1 MLTKRYQF
9 MSTSFIQEV
18 VTLPVLRDILII
30 VASASVIFAVAN
42 QTIKKSNENVYENSN
57 NTAAGANVIRS
68 YDYKNFSWALY
79 QSPANPVFFDEGE
92 GHIPPRPYV
101 YLAQNPTLENA
112 IKLQEWQRKK
122 MEVTNQITQLLI
134 EASKPM
140 DIKKLAMLSP
150 SSLNNFISSEK
161 IKNNT
166 KINDDLNFNISVDDF
181 KNVSI
186 LYFYRTDCS
195 HCKNTKP
202 TIDKLISMGV
212 RVVPVQLDYKI
223 NSPEFKNS
231 MPYDSQIA
239 SVFPVTET
247 PTFVLKVNNE
257 SRSLKGEVTALELS
271 KVISLIRNN
280 KG

>member
-9 MSTSFIQEV
+9 MSNSFIQEI
-18 VTLPVLRDILII
+18 VTLSFLRDILII
-30 VASASVIFAVAN
+30 VASASVVFAVAN
-42 QTIKKSNENVYENSN
+42 QTMTKSNDNAYENSSN
-57 NTAAGANVIRS
+57 LAAGANVIRS
-68 YDYKNFSWALY
+68 YDYKNFNWALY

-140 DIKKLAMLSP
+140 DMKKLAMLSP
-150 SSLNNFISSEK
+150 SGLNTLISSEK
-161 IKNNT
+161 IKADT
-166 KINDDLNFNISVDDF
+166 KNNDDVNFAISADDF

-195 HCKNTKP
+195 HCKNTKS
-202 TIDKLISMGV
+202 TIEKLISMGV

-231 MPYDSQIA
+231 MAYDSQIA

-257 SRSLKGEVTALELS
+257 SRSLKGEVTASELS
-271 KVISLIRNN
+271 KVVSLIRNS